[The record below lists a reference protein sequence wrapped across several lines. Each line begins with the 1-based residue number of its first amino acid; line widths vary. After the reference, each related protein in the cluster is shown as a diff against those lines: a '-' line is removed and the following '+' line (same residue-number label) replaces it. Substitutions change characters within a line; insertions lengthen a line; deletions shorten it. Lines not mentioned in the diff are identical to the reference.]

1 MCPVT
6 STTADARSNPVVTSS
21 RRSRARAMS
30 NDLGRVLDDEPIAG
44 VTSLSWYR
52 DVHASDDATTMRA
65 LCTAWDGRARA
76 YDVRRR
82 GLGAITR
89 VASVDCGAP
98 VLCGTFV
105 GSADACVVGCA
116 DGGVR
121 WIDLK
126 SGARATVGAH
136 EGGARTVMWDE
147 KRRVVIS
154 GGWDRRVKTW
164 DLGVGIEGRCVS
176 STEVV
181 GKCYAGDARD
191 GRCVLATSDGQIL
204 AYDVEDLIRGGRPRA
219 NRRSSVRFQ
228 TRAIALNASADW
240 FVNATVEGRVAVEYV
255 DDEENEKRRFA
266 FKCHRGKNEDGSAG
280 EVIYPVHSVS
290 FHPLGTF
297 ATGGGDGYVSYWDA
311 EARKRLFMTPRY
323 PTSVSALAFS
333 PCGTMLAVASSFV
346 HEEQENAT
354 PVDRLYLRVVNAEEV
369 TPKSASAR

>member
-1 MCPVT
+1 MTP
-6 STTADARSNPVVTSS
+6 
-21 RRSRARAMS
+21 
-30 NDLGRVLDDEPIAG
+30 DLGRVVDDTFTDGITALAWARG
-44 VTSLSWYR
+44 A
-52 DVHASDDATTMRA
+52 DVSDDAGTMRL
-65 LCTAWDGRARA
+65 LCTSWDGRARA

-82 GLGAITR
+82 AVGGVTR
-89 VASVDCGAP
+89 VADVDCGAP
-98 VLCGTFV
+98 VLCGVFGGGT
-105 GSADACVVGCA
+105 DACVVGCA

-126 SGARATVGAH
+126 TGAATTVGAH
-136 EGGARTVMWDE
+136 EGGARCVMWDE
-147 KRRVVIS
+147 KAGVVIS
-154 GGWDRRVKTW
+154 GGWDRRVKVW
-164 DLGVGIEGRCVS
+164 DARLGGGGRCVS
-176 STEVV
+176 STEVG
-181 GKCYAGDARD
+181 GKGYAGDARD

-204 AYDVEDLIRGGRPRA
+204 AYDVEDLMGGGRPRV

-228 TRAIALNASADW
+228 TRAIAVNASAEW

-311 EARKRLFMTPRY
+311 EARKRLFATPRY

-333 PCGTMLAVASSFV
+333 PCGTMLAVASSFA
-346 HEEQENAT
+346 HEERENAT
-354 PVDRLYLRVVNAEEV
+354 PVDRLYVRVVNAEEV